1 MAEYDSFYPPFNEDE
16 DTIAERVFAD
26 ADADIDKR
34 PGEIFHDLVMPTVI
48 EMARM
53 WDSLNSMASV
63 TFLPWSYG
71 PYLDYKGAYE
81 IGLTRQD
88 PTHSYAD
95 VTFVGPNVSDQT
107 AGDGNRVE
115 VSQGTTVSTRV
126 YNDADSS
133 LQFTTQGRGLIGM
146 AVLPE
151 KPCTVTTTTDPVNW
165 GNIPLS
171 DVNDSGSPPVTHV
184 FYAYTLVGRGG
195 ETHLSTNLE
204 SAEIGLDKKVSVTV
218 PAGPNGTESR
228 KIYRAHTDGSVP
240 VTEDFYLIHELPG
253 NAEDE
258 NFKDDQVAVWT
269 GDPAP
274 TVNTTDRVT
283 ISCRSVEAGEN
294 QNVPAGAINKHDLPS
309 DQIFSVFNDLPASGG
324 QDLEDDD
331 DYRSRLIDA
340 VELWQGQGNKD
351 DYARWSLMDERVDDV
366 VVLNAD
372 EIQDMATTNLIPYVN
387 SADDAASRVHVVLI
401 GPDNTPV
408 SDIAVQEIQIRIDP
422 SGWDEDIEDFKK
434 PLGHGEGFA
443 PIGALVTVRSTK
455 AVKIDINV
463 TVNFE
468 DGYTLDGDELTGPT
482 RVSMFDAVDN
492 YFRGLPGDGDV
503 VWTEVLAAIVTTPGI
518 SDVESLEIIENGGSG
533 RKAVNTGQSLPIEM
547 VEVPVLNKP
556 NFNPTTP

>member
-16 DTIAERVFAD
+16 DTIADRVFAD

-34 PGEIFHDLVMPTVI
+34 PGEIFHDLVMPTII

-81 IGLTRQD
+81 IGLIRQD

-95 VTFVGPNVSDQT
+95 VTFVGPNVSEQT
-107 AGDGNRVE
+107 DGGGNRVE
-115 VSQGTTVSTRV
+115 ISQGTTVSTRV
-126 YNDADSS
+126 YNDADLS
-133 LQFTTQGRGLIGM
+133 LQFTTQSRGLIGM

-151 KPCTVTTTTDPVNW
+151 KPCTVTTTTNPANW
-165 GNIPLS
+165 TNVPADGG
-171 DVNDSGSPPVTHV
+171 VTATHV

-195 ETHLSTNLE
+195 ETHLSTNLQ
-204 SAEIGLDKKVSVTV
+204 SADIGIDKQVSVTV

-228 KIYRAHTDGSVP
+228 KIYRAHTDGSDP
-240 VTEDFYLIHELPG
+240 VTEDFYLIAELPG
-253 NAEDE
+253 NADDEPFEDD
-258 NFKDDQVAVWT
+258 KVSDWT
-269 GDPAP
+269 GDAAP

-283 ISCRSVEAGEN
+283 ISCRSVAAGED
-294 QNVPAGAINKHDLPS
+294 QNVPAGAINMHDLPS
-309 DQIFSVFNDLPASGG
+309 DQVFSVFNELPASGG
-324 QDLEDDD
+324 QDREDDD

-351 DYARWSLMDERVDDV
+351 DYARWALMDENVDDV

-372 EIQDMATTNLIPYVN
+372 EIQDMAATKLIPYVD

-408 SDIAVQEIQIRIDP
+408 DNLTAQEIQIRIDP
-422 SGWDEDIEDFKK
+422 SGWDDDVEDFKK

-443 PIGALVTVRSTK
+443 PIGALVTVRSAE

-463 TVNFE
+463 EVNFE

-482 RVSMFDAVDN
+482 RQPMISAVDK
-492 YFRGLPGDGDV
+492 YFKGLPGDGDV

-518 SDVESLEIIENGGSG
+518 SDVVSLEIIEHGGSKVASG
-533 RKAVNTGQSLPIEM
+533 AGESLPIEV
-547 VEVPVLNKP
+547 VEVPVLNT
-556 NFNPTTP
+556 FNPTVP

>member
-1 MAEYDSFYPPFNEDE
+1 LAEYDSFYPPFNEDE

-95 VTFVGPNVSDQT
+95 VTFVGPNVTDQT
-107 AGDGNRVE
+107 SGDGNRIE

-151 KPCTVTTTTDPVNW
+151 KPCTVTTTTDPVTW
-165 GNIPLS
+165 DNIPPS
-171 DVNDSGSPPVTHV
+171 ATHV

-228 KIYRAHTDGSVP
+228 RIYRAHTDGSVP
-240 VTEDFYLIHELPG
+240 VTGDFYLIGELPG

-258 NFKDDQVAVWT
+258 NHYDDKVSDWT
-269 GDPAP
+269 GDAAP

-351 DYARWSLMDERVDDV
+351 DYARWALMDERVDDV

-372 EIQDMATTNLIPYVN
+372 EIQDMAATKLIPYVD

-408 SDIAVQEIQIRIDP
+408 DNLTAQEIQIRIDP
-422 SGWDEDIEDFKK
+422 SGWDDDVEDFKK

-443 PIGALVTVRSTK
+443 PIGALVTVRSAE

-463 TVNFE
+463 EVNFE

-482 RVSMFDAVDN
+482 RQPMISAVDK
-492 YFRGLPGDGDV
+492 YFKGLPGDGDV
-503 VWTEVLAAIVTTPGI
+503 VWTEVLAAIVTTPGV
-518 SDVESLEIIENGGSG
+518 SDVVSLEINSGSDLAEKPG
-533 RKAVNTGQSLPIEM
+533 DSLPIEK
-547 VEVPVLNKP
+547 VEVPILND
-556 NFNPTTP
+556 FNPTTP